1 MPALLQWRRECIDSV
16 IAGDLT
22 RFKELISDKSV
33 NFLNSVVQ
41 IRGSNFIIEDLQ
53 IEEGNHIETLM
64 WNPVHFAVYYDHL
77 HIIRYIIEELK
88 VNVGLTVR
96 KHSAE
101 SEKDP
106 TNSVS
111 FPEDRIL
118 LLLIAVDRN
127 HLKILEYLLNA
138 LSKFW
143 SRKDFINLLAK
154 LPIDQSSRL

>member
-1 MPALLQWRRECIDSV
+1 
-16 IAGDLT
+16 
-22 RFKELISDKSV
+22 
-33 NFLNSVVQ
+33 
-41 IRGSNFIIEDLQ
+41 
-53 IEEGNHIETLM
+53 M